1 MQEVPTAEI
10 ERQRRLERQ
19 ARARARKARQ
29 PDAYRPM
36 TKAELVKYLRDVNTK

>member
-1 MQEVPTAEI
+1 MRDTTTAEI

-19 ARARARKARQ
+19 SRVRARVARQ

-36 TKAELVKYLRDVNTK
+36 SKAELQRYLLEIHAR